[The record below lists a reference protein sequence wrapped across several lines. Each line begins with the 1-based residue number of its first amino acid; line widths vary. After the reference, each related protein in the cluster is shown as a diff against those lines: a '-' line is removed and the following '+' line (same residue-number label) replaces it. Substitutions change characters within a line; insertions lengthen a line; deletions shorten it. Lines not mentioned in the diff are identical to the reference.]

1 MKKITF
7 LTLVFSFLFASGCA
21 NYINKMHRE
30 FDRDLGVAQPYKN
43 QDRDKFDMYRQNRRR
58 KSSAYPRKKLIT
70 SRNSPSLR
78 PMVQRNYVP
87 QEERKRI
94 KPDDLNDNGSDG
106 SLWAQNSKEHPYLF
120 TSDSKKVNGD
130 IVLIKVGGKLKNEI
144 TAELKRAFPAPK
156 PKGKAG
162 PKEEGAGGDVTK
174 VGESN
179 DEKVYDRISSVVI
192 EEINKDHLLLRGRK
206 NLLYKNKKRL
216 VEVQALITR
225 RDIGMD
231 DTVNSNKIIESAI
244 TVLR

>member
-1 MKKITF
+1 MKKITLF
-7 LTLVFSFLFASGCA
+7 TLVFSFLFISGCA
-21 NYINKMHRE
+21 NYINKMHKE
-30 FDRDLGVAQPYKN
+30 FDRDLGVAQPYKAD
-43 QDRDKFDMYRQNRRR
+43 DRDKFDMYRQNRRR

-70 SRNSPSLR
+70 SQNSPSLR

-87 QEERKRI
+87 QEQRKRI
-94 KPDDLNDNGSDG
+94 KADDLNDNGSDG

-130 IVLIKVGGKLKNEI
+130 IVLIKVAGKLKNEI
-144 TAELKRAFPAPK
+144 TAELKRAFPAPR

-162 PKEEGAGGDVTK
+162 AAEEAGAEVTK
-174 VGESN
+174 VGETG

-206 NLLYKNKKRL
+206 NLLYRNKKRL